1 MKNNIIYSQTTRS
14 VGEKNNVDNFKLG
27 IKRLEDSKFNYANLN
42 FFEIQE
48 LLDKDNY
55 KEIFNDLIDFLNN
68 SSITF
73 NIAHA
78 PIHYPFF
85 FNTYYKRD
93 DIDILKNRILKSLDI
108 SKEVGVKRI
117 VIHVGTYLD
126 ENYNYDIDKSIE
138 HNIKYLEPF
147 VEKAIENDILIAIE
161 NGTQMEKDD
170 TLFKNTAPYIDEL
183 IKIVEFYNKKY
194 NKKVL
199 GICFDFGHANVGNLD
214 IYKEIVKIGDK
225 LIVTHIHDNYGTDS
239 HNQPFDG
246 TINWKDAR
254 RALID
259 INYNGELTSE
269 VRYTKEQLC
278 DSSNINKTYDLI
290 DKICKCVSM
299 GRRFLTELNL
309 HEKLRL

>member
-1 MKNNIIYSQTTRS
+1 MKDDTIYSQTTRT

-27 IKRLEDSKFNYANLN
+27 IKRLEDSKFAYANLN

-48 LLDKDNY
+48 LLDKNDY
-55 KEIFNDLIDFLNN
+55 EDIFGDLIEFLKD

-93 DIDILKNRILKSLDI
+93 DIDTLKNRILKSLDI
-108 SKEVGVKRI
+108 SKEIGVKRI

-126 ENYNYDIDKSIE
+126 KDYNYDINKSIE

-147 VEKAIENDILIAIE
+147 VKKAIENNILIAIE

-170 TLFKNTAPYIDEL
+170 PLFKNTAPYIDEL
-183 IKIVEFYNKKY
+183 IRIVEYYNKKY
-194 NKKVL
+194 DKEVL
-199 GICFDFGHANVGNLD
+199 GVCFDFGHANVGNLD
-214 IYKEIVKIGDK
+214 MYNEIVKIGNK

-246 TINWKDAR
+246 TVNWDDVRK
-254 RALID
+254 ALTD

-269 VRYTKEQLC
+269 VRYSKEELS

-290 DKICKCVSM
+290 KKIHL
-299 GRRFLTELNL
+299 GY
-309 HEKLRL
+309 

>member
-1 MKNNIIYSQTTRS
+1 MKDDIIYSQTTRI
-14 VGEKNNVDNFKLG
+14 VGEKNNVDGFKLE
-27 IKRLEDSKFNYANLN
+27 IKRLEDSKFNYGNLN

-55 KEIFNDLIDFLNN
+55 GEIFDDLVDFLNN
-68 SSITF
+68 SAITF

-85 FNTYYKRD
+85 FNTYYTRA
-93 DIDILKNRILKSLDI
+93 DIGILKDRILKAIDI
-108 SKEVGVKRI
+108 SKRVGVKKI

-126 ENYNYDIDKSIE
+126 ENYDYNIEKSIE
-138 HNIKYLEPF
+138 HNIKYLAPF
-147 VEKAIENDILIAIE
+147 VEKAVENNILVAIE
-161 NGTQMEKDD
+161 NGTQMQKDEPR
-170 TLFKNTAPYIDEL
+170 FKNTAPYIDEL
-183 IKIVEFYNKKY
+183 IKIVEYYNKKY
-194 NKKVL
+194 NKEVL

-214 IYKEIVKIGDK
+214 IYKEIVKIGNK

-246 TINWKDAR
+246 TINWKYIR

-269 VRYTKEQLC
+269 VRYTKEELC
-278 DSSNINKTYDLI
+278 DSSQINKTYDLI
-290 DKICKCVSM
+290 NKIHL
-299 GRRFLTELNL
+299 GL
-309 HEKLRL
+309 